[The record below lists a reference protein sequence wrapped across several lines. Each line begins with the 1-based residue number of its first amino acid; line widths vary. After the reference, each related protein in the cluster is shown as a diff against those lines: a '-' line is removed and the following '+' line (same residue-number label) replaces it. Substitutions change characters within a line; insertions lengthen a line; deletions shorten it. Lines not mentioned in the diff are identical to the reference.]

1 MTAGENVSPEDLRQV
16 LVEVEDKKPTQRLM
30 VAINYLED
38 DDLTQKE
45 AAERYGYTG
54 GWLSQWLTRL
64 ERLETEP
71 FEDVVYD
78 EPRSGRPSEL
88 SDQEHER
95 FVEVLYEPPEEA
107 DIDARAW
114 TVPLAQQY
122 LKERFGVEY
131 CDRHVR
137 RLMTEAG
144 LSRQTARP
152 QYVKAD
158 ERAQEAWQ
166 EGFKKSHPIWTTT
179 TQS

>member
-1 MTAGENVSPEDLRQV
+1 MGNLENISAEDLRQI
-16 LVEVEDKKPTQRLM
+16 LAEVDDADATERLM
-30 VAINYLED
+30 AAITYKEI
-38 DDLTQKE
+38 DDLTQEE
-45 AAERYGYTG
+45 AANLYGFSSS
-54 GWLSQWLTRL
+54 WASKWFTRL
-64 ERLETEP
+64 EQLEEEP
-71 FEDVVYD
+71 FEDVVHD

-95 FVEVLYEPPEEA
+95 FVDALHEPPEEA

-114 TVPLAQQY
+114 TVPLARHY

-152 QYVKAD
+152 QYVNAD
-158 ERAQEAWQ
+158 DRAQEAFR
-166 EGFKKSHPIWTTT
+166 EGFKKSSPIWTTS